1 MLVEEMKDFCVALG
15 LKKVTVRGSKYL
27 KVEKYFLIGGGV
39 IQQNVSR

>member
-27 KVEKYFLIGGGV
+27 KVEKYF
-39 IQQNVSR
+39 